1 MLSVTIIEAD
11 ILYHVTPFERRL
23 GRTIC
28 ECYILFKACK
38 YEYRVQFPC
47 RINHKDQQYIECIE
61 NFLNDVLNI
70 GYVKNQKVNKFSL
83 GVWARV
89 FR

>member
-1 MLSVTIIEAD
+1 M
-11 ILYHVTPFERRL
+11 
-23 GRTIC
+23 
-28 ECYILFKACK
+28 
-38 YEYRVQFPC
+38 QFPC
-47 RINHKDQQYIECIE
+47 RSNHKDQQYIECIE
-61 NFLNDVLNI
+61 IFLNDVLNI